1 VVGALE
7 PYRLEGERFLAEIL
21 RGAEP
26 NRQVDL
32 PEGLD
37 SLAGRDAM
45 KRRRAGLQLVQPD
58 PQQAQCM
65 RVEDVEAAAPVHQD
79 F

>member
-7 PYRLEGERFLAEIL
+7 PHHLEGERFLAEIL

-26 NRQVDL
+26 HRQIDL

-37 SLAGRDAM
+37 LLAGRDAM
-45 KRRRAGLQLVQPD
+45 EWLRLGPQLVQLD
-58 PQQAQCM
+58 PQ
-65 RVEDVEAAAPVHQD
+65 
-79 F
+79 

>member
-7 PYRLEGERFLAEIL
+7 PHHLEGERFLAEIL

-26 NRQVDL
+26 NRQIDL

-37 SLAGRDAM
+37 LLAGATPWNGFVLGCSWSNLIPS
-45 KRRRAGLQLVQPD
+45 KRNVCA
-58 PQQAQCM
+58 
-65 RVEDVEAAAPVHQD
+65 
-79 F
+79 